1 MTVLVAGDDGRVR
14 LWKATSGN
22 VWRAAGSVSVE
33 QQPSKQKRSS
43 RNKKMSRWNRRA
55 QIHFHCTI
63 FMSQEMIPGIQNKS
77 L

>member
-33 QQPSKQKRSS
+33 QQPSKQRGAVGTKRC
-43 RNKKMSRWNRRA
+43 RD
-55 QIHFHCTI
+55 
-63 FMSQEMIPGIQNKS
+63 GIVEVFCEANGYIVVVE
-77 L
+77 